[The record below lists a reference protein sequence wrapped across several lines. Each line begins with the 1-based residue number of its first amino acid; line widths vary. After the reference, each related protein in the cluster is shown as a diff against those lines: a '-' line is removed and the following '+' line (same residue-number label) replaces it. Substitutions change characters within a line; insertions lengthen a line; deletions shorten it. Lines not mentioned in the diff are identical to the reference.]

1 MLALLAPLA
10 SLLGIEAS
18 DIKDRLQR
26 QAILF
31 SVIGAF
37 GLIAVIFVLV
47 AINSALT
54 AEFGPVVAPLI
65 IAGASLMIAI
75 VVLLIMQLQNS
86 AAERRKAEKRHD
98 AEIASLATTAAIS
111 ALPLILRSPLLK
123 QVAVPA
129 AAALAAAFL
138 LRRSKSPRHE
148 D

>member
-54 AEFGPVVAPLI
+54 VEFGPVVAPLI

>member
-37 GLIAVIFVLV
+37 GLIALIFVLV

-54 AEFGPVVAPLI
+54 VEFGPVVAPLI

>member
-37 GLIAVIFVLV
+37 GLIALIFVLV

-54 AEFGPVVAPLI
+54 VEFGPVVAPLI

-138 LRRSKSPRHE
+138 LRRSKSPRH
-148 D
+148 DD